1 MFHMHFTMLFS
12 VSKLN
17 VRLFPK
23 RCVCARVFFL
33 VRLAR
38 EFRARQL
45 SALCSPLFGS
55 LNNLFNVYMKDAGQ
69 KSVANACGQERGRA
83 GSRKKKLYFAQNNG
97 RLDAFWA
104 SANSSGRHG
113 WDVEKEYGFLH
124 LRFCISIMRWH
135 QNGYYFDGV
144 QLVGRVVHTFQAAT
158 EAAIWSNMPTI
169 ARNTLAV
176 CFNADQPPAGHF
188 ATRRTLSDTMY
199 ATKRL
204 FIIYSRAVRVSKQI
218 HICGRHF
225 LSRIVRSLSGTTFAY
240 ISLVI
245 INGNGARARAG
256 VQQCRQNGILHLYIY
271 ICRRILATKHKNKNK
286 NYKKH
291 FAALARAPYKC
302 LFWKMSLIHINLFCF
317 LHLIHSTCSATTEAK
332 TGVRRCSH
340 TAQP

>member
-83 GSRKKKLYFAQNNG
+83 GSKKKKELYFAQNNG

-113 WDVEKEYGFLH
+113 WDVEKEYGF
-124 LRFCISIMRWH
+124 CICASA
-135 QNGYYFDGV
+135 FP
-144 QLVGRVVHTFQAAT
+144 
-158 EAAIWSNMPTI
+158 S
-169 ARNTLAV
+169 
-176 CFNADQPPAGHF
+176 CAGI
-188 ATRRTLSDTMY
+188 RM
-199 ATKRL
+199 
-204 FIIYSRAVRVSKQI
+204 
-218 HICGRHF
+218 
-225 LSRIVRSLSGTTFAY
+225 
-240 ISLVI
+240 VI
-245 INGNGARARAG
+245 ISTECSSSDEWSTHFKL
-256 VQQCRQNGILHLYIY
+256 QLRQRSGR
-271 ICRRILATKHKNKNK
+271 ICQR
-286 NYKKH
+286 
-291 FAALARAPYKC
+291 
-302 LFWKMSLIHINLFCF
+302 
-317 LHLIHSTCSATTEAK
+317 
-332 TGVRRCSH
+332 
-340 TAQP
+340 

>member
-1 MFHMHFTMLFS
+1 MQGRKVWQMH
-12 VSKLN
+12 VGK
-17 VRLFPK
+17 K
-23 RCVCARVFFL
+23 
-33 VRLAR
+33 
-38 EFRARQL
+38 EEE
-45 SALCSPLFGS
+45 
-55 LNNLFNVYMKDAGQ
+55 
-69 KSVANACGQERGRA
+69 QEA
-83 GSRKKKLYFAQNNG
+83 KKKKELYFAQNNG

-218 HICGRHF
+218 HICGRHV

-245 INGNGARARAG
+245 INGNSARARASSN
-256 VQQCRQNGILHLYIY
+256 VDRMESCIY
-271 ICRRILATKHKNKNK
+271 IFIFVAESWQRNIKTKIKITRSTLLRLHVHHINV
-286 NYKKH
+286 Y
-291 FAALARAPYKC
+291 FEKC
-302 LFWKMSLIHINLFCF
+302 L
-317 LHLIHSTCSATTEAK
+317 
-332 TGVRRCSH
+332 
-340 TAQP
+340 